1 MSINVTKDPRW
12 EEPCRRR
19 AHQQKGSETKGKCG
33 KHRQSRMLEPKELR
47 MSLTGVNEEA
57 GWFPHLPLFPT
68 HTSLLITQPHFFFR
82 AAADNSRRVT
92 CWSVTGSTFCHEYV
106 WKDGEKPLP
115 ALCLRL
121 SKWTLTLLAW
131 MWDFGIKAIAGISVC
146 ERFQAWEV
154 CRNGED
160 AFYKGDM
167 KTLKQEADPIMNKRC
182 AFFQDVYQ
190 KKQELWSFSLLQQLF
205 LQTRVSL
212 GP

>member
-1 MSINVTKDPRW
+1 MW
-12 EEPCRRR
+12 ETQAEPDAGTQGAQDV
-19 AHQQKGSETKGKCG
+19 AHRCEWRGWLVPSPPSVSHSHLSPHHTA
-33 KHRQSRMLEPKELR
+33 
-47 MSLTGVNEEA
+47 SL
-57 GWFPHLPLFPT
+57 
-68 HTSLLITQPHFFFR
+68 FFR

-190 KKQELWSFSLLQQLF
+190 KKQELCSFSILQQLF
-205 LQTRVSL
+205 LQTHVSL